1 MFEME
6 RNNMLLIYLTNR
18 KDKLNRKRKYL
29 VENEMF
35 LKCFRKI
42 FRMGKDAL
50 HELFTMLNSH
60 IGPKTTR
67 NYRKL
72 STSKKFAM
80 VL

>member
-1 MFEME
+1 MFEMG
-6 RNNMLLIYLTNR
+6 RNNMLLIYLTNK
-18 KDKLNRKRKYL
+18 KDKLHRKRKYL

-35 LKCFRKI
+35 PKCFRKH
-42 FRMGKDAL
+42 FRMGKDAF
-50 HELFTMLNSH
+50 HELFTMLDPYIDS
-60 IGPKTTR
+60 KTTR

>member
-1 MFEME
+1 MFEMG
-6 RNNMLLIYLTNR
+6 RNNMLLIYLTNK
-18 KDKLNRKRKYL
+18 KDKLHRKRKYL

-35 LKCFRKI
+35 PKCFRKH
-42 FRMGKDAL
+42 FRMGKDAF
-50 HELFTMLNSH
+50 HELFTMLDPY
-60 IGPKTTR
+60 IDPKTTR